1 MWRFA
6 GRALVA
12 GLCIAAA
19 AAIAALATGELDDT
33 HARVIATSLG
43 FSVFSALAAAGDAL
57 RRRGPGA
64 LAAIGLGTAGAA
76 LLAFVLL
83 CLAVWVDDDS
93 ETLWRSC
100 GTFAL
105 LALWGSHASLVLRG
119 RRREDPPVISALVAT
134 SIVAAGIDTLV
145 GVAAVLGVEDDIGEG
160 FVRFTAV
167 VLVVM
172 LVTTALPPLLRRVT
186 GPAATAP
193 ADAFGRPAARAR
205 EPPLTLTGLV
215 DEVTAAAGRLEAAQ
229 TAADVRREA
238 AALRELAARA
248 RD

>member
-1 MWRFA
+1 MWRLA

-19 AAIAALATGELDDT
+19 TAIAALVSGDLDDT

-43 FSVFSALAAAGDAL
+43 FSVCSALGAAGDAL
-57 RRRGPGA
+57 RRRAPGA
-64 LAAIGLGTAGAA
+64 PAAVGAGTVGAA

-83 CLAVWVDDDS
+83 CLAVWGGDDN

-100 GTFAL
+100 AVCAL

-119 RRREDPPVISALVAT
+119 RRREDSAVIELLVAT
-134 SIVAAGIDTLV
+134 SIVAAGFDTLV
-145 GVAAVLGVEDDIGEG
+145 AVGALLEAEVEVGEG
-160 FVRFTAV
+160 FVRFVAV

-172 LVTTALPPLLRRVT
+172 LVTTALPPLLRRVA
-186 GPAATAP
+186 GPSATAR
-193 ADAFGRPAARAR
+193 ADAFGRPAAKAP
-205 EPPLTLTGLV
+205 EPALTLAGLA
-215 DEVTAAAGRLEAAQ
+215 DEVTAAADRLEAAQ
-229 TAADVRREA
+229 TAGDVRREA